1 MIYDRIWVSHSPP
14 HARSNRLAEKQTGLF
29 VKAAI
34 KNRSSVLGQRIYAS
48 AAYYT
53 PQQIVDEFSAVIGKP
68 AVYVKIPEEVFK
80 SFLPHEKAQEIYETV
95 MLFQKDVGYYAGA
108 DLADSLKLLGDEEPA
123 QWKAYAA
130 KNLEQWL

>member
-1 MIYDRIWVSHSPP
+1 M
-14 HARSNRLAEKQTGLF
+14 RLADKRTGLF

-48 AAYYT
+48 VAYYT
-53 PQQIVDEFSAVIGKP
+53 PEQIADGFSAAIGKP
-68 AVYVKIPEEVFK
+68 AVYVKISEEVFK
-80 SFLPHEKAQEIYETV
+80 SFLPVEKAQEIYETV

-108 DLADSLKLLGDEEPA
+108 DLADSLKLLGDEKPTE
-123 QWKAYAA
+123 WKAYVA